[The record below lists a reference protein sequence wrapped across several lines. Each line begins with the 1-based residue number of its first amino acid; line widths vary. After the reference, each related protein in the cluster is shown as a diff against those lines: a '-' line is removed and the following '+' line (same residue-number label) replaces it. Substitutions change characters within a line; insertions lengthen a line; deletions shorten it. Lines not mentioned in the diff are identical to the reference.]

1 MMARLAKLHQYRV
14 VSYLRDLGMNSG
26 KCAEFKTKDFVYG
39 PSNYRNKIYFG
50 ETAIFRQCEDHQIQ
64 DNFNYTKTVVFD
76 KCNKEFMSKN
86 YNQAI
91 FPNIENIILANHLN
105 KSSDIYNF
113 SDVNIFIELPI
124 FFHIAKEIHPNG
136 KLTDFNHIH
145 YISRTDIDD
154 YINSAIFGNLL

>member
-39 PSNYRNKIYFG
+39 PGNYRNKIYFG

-64 DNFNYTKTVVFD
+64 DNFNYAKTVVFD

-124 FFHIAKEIHPNG
+124 FFHIRPHALYSFRGATRLYSRQGCGRPG
-136 KLTDFNHIH
+136 YFDF
-145 YISRTDIDD
+145 
-154 YINSAIFGNLL
+154 FQPG